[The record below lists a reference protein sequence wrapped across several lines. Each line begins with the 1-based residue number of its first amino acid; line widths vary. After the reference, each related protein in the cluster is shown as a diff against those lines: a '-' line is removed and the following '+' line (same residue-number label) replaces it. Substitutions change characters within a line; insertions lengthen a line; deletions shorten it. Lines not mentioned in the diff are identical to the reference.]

1 MSSMSF
7 RDMALHSLNQIDAK
21 DFEFCTLEP
30 LTGQELSDA
39 KINSSFVKS
48 WHEWEEVLRLNL
60 ARSRSYKLKRENSDQ
75 CEAPELP
82 ADAATAAKTAV
93 SIDSPL
99 EAELFL
105 DKARWNAIES
115 YQGIDYFSEKMIFAY
130 LLKLQLMERKQIF
143 NAEEGFTEYKTL
155 YASILENAGEP
166 K

>member
-1 MSSMSF
+1 MTSMSF

-30 LTGQELSDA
+30 KTGQELSDA
-39 KINSSFVKS
+39 KVNSVFVKS

-60 ARSRSYKLKRENSDQ
+60 AKSRSHKLKRENSDQ
-75 CEAPELP
+75 WEAPELP
-82 ADAATAAKTAV
+82 ADAAVAARTAV
-93 SIDSPL
+93 GMDSPL

-130 LLKLQLMERKQIF
+130 LLKLQLMERRQVF